1 MSVTTSATIHAFL
14 QAADSAAARSVLMQ
28 PGDIYG
34 YQAFQ
39 KTDPQAS
46 SGVAAGAAVSVTGWL
61 DSAGNAATPTHTPL
75 KVGDLVVARFTAGAI
90 AHDENVVNIG
100 IAVEIGGSMIV
111 GTASGSRTPV
121 GSAGLIGV
129 NSVESSGTASCTGLI
144 VASATSSLS
153 VAAKLI
159 NVSATSN
166 RILYLNRSESDLDS
180 GYAQRALSTLEI
192 WGVAQ

>member
-1 MSVTTSATIHAFL
+1 MTQLSTDVEAFIK
-14 QAADSAAARSVLMQ
+14 ASDAAAAKILLMQ

-34 YQAFQ
+34 YQVFQ
-39 KTDPQAS
+39 KTDPQVS
-46 SGVAAGAAVSVTGWL
+46 SGVAAGAAVSVAGWL

-75 KVGDLVVARFTAGAI
+75 KVGDLVVARFTAGTI

-111 GTASGSRTPV
+111 GAASGSRTPV
-121 GSAGLIGV
+121 GSAGLVGV

-144 VASATSSLS
+144 VASATSPLS
-153 VAAKLI
+153 IVAKLI
-159 NVSATSN
+159 NISATLN
-166 RILYLNRSESDLDS
+166 RILHLNRTEADLDS